1 MEPFLPHLAGL
12 ETAFDAPLKKDLA
25 LPHDK
30 NILADLE
37 RHGELL
43 LDHKT
48 ATPRRAVSMRTFRR
62 TSTIFGASLSVG
74 SSTSKALGL
83 PISERHIVNTG

>member
-1 MEPFLPHLAGL
+1 MQPFLPHLAGL

-25 LPHDK
+25 LPPDK

-43 LDHKT
+43 LEHKT
-48 ATPRRAVSMRTFRR
+48 AT
-62 TSTIFGASLSVG
+62 ASFSVG